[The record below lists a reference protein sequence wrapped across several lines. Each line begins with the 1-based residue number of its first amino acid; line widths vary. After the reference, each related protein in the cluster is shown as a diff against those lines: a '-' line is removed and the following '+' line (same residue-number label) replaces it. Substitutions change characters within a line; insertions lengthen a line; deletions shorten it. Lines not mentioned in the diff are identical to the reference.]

1 MMKNKK
7 KVSHSTKVT
16 AILMVAAVVL
26 LLSSAR
32 GSTRAALVDQSENYT
47 AEIGVS
53 QIGVSLL
60 ENGNIVGSRDYSGSG
75 DVWNGPPE
83 GKLLTGL
90 LGENEEFVIGK
101 KYDEVLSVRNTGTI
115 DEYVRVRLY
124 KSWQY
129 ADGRKETALSPD
141 LIKVNLPGNGW
152 IEDAGDSTE
161 ERTVLYYP
169 NILRS
174 GEETPAFAD
183 SVRIDSAIMTKVKE
197 SRTEENGVITITQ
210 EFSYNGVNFYLKA
223 EVDAVQTHN
232 AQDAIKSAWGV
243 DVNVASDG
251 TLSLAQ

>member
-26 LLSSAR
+26 LMSSAL
-32 GSTRAALVDQSENYT
+32 GSTR

-75 DVWNGPPE
+75 DVWNGTPE

-129 ADGRKETALSPD
+129 GRRKQPSP
-141 LIKVNLPGNGW
+141 
-152 IEDAGDSTE
+152 
-161 ERTVLYYP
+161 
-169 NILRS
+169 
-174 GEETPAFAD
+174 
-183 SVRIDSAIMTKVKE
+183 RI
-197 SRTEENGVITITQ
+197 
-210 EFSYNGVNFYLKA
+210 
-223 EVDAVQTHN
+223 
-232 AQDAIKSAWGV
+232 
-243 DVNVASDG
+243 
-251 TLSLAQ
+251 